1 MAITLAKIN
10 SKPLVARIERA
21 VYMVYLDGA
30 TEAQISKA
38 LGTKSETVRDWK
50 KRPEWDAAV
59 ARLQEHQQ
67 TLVLD
72 RLALLTEKAADAI
85 EESLESANPTV
96 KLKAAQWL
104 LDRRLEVTGI
114 NDDTV
119 GTQPLGEVEK
129 FIKMVSL
136 NVHK

>member
-1 MAITLAKIN
+1 MAITLTKIN
-10 SKPLVARIERA
+10 PKLLVARIERA
-21 VYMVYLDGA
+21 VYMAYLDCA

-38 LGTKSETVRDWK
+38 LGIKSETVQDWK

-59 ARLQEHQQ
+59 ARLREHQQ

-72 RLALLTEKAADAI
+72 RLALLTEKATDAI

-104 LDRRLEVTGI
+104 LDRGLEVTGI

-119 GTQPLGEVEK
+119 GTEPLGEVEK

-136 NVHK
+136 NVSK